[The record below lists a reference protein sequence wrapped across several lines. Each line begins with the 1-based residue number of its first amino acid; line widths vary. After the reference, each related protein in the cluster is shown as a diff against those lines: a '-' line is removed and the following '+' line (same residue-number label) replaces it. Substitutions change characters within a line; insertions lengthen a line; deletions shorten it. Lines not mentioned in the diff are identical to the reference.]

1 MIVCACIT
9 RRDGGTERIDPMSN
23 WKATGWHNVYEIMSG
38 MGLMVPGPLAVEGI
52 GWWRSPGLWIVF
64 CHAVVPHLLAT
75 SLLMSEMIAHC
86 LKQMRKE
93 ADKNC
98 A

>member
-1 MIVCACIT
+1 MIG
-9 RRDGGTERIDPMSN
+9 RRLDGIVHEFIFKMGWMVTVPM
-23 WKATGWHNVYEIMSG
+23 T
-38 MGLMVPGPLAVEGI
+38 VEGI
-52 GWWRSPGLWIVF
+52 GWWGSPGLWIVF

-93 ADKNC
+93 ADKNG